1 MFTTKNVKSKLS
13 SWMRNSARCERGRDV
28 HTFELTT
35 SLVTRSLF
43 FLLWSVAFWDDTS
56 SYTNHY
62 QSSPRCSCYLTVYF
76 AVGWQFPNLYW
87 LIIGCW
93 VLQVHILGPKPQ
105 ACKYIYG
112 SFCQLCSSSHSC
124 NQCCVILFKKKKLSF
139 IAFAWTNMSVY
150 HMT

>member
-28 HTFELTT
+28 NTFELTT

-43 FLLWSVAFWDDTS
+43 FLLWSVAFLDDMS
-56 SYTNHY
+56 SYINHIN
-62 QSSPRCSCYLTVYF
+62 PRLTALATWRTVF
-76 AVGWQFPNLYW
+76 CCWLAVSKSLLVNYW
-87 LIIGCW
+87 L
-93 VLQVHILGPKPQ
+93 LSFASAHLGSKPQ

-112 SFCQLCSSSHSC
+112 SCSAHLHIHAINVTSYC
-124 NQCCVILFKKKKLSF
+124 LKKNLSF